1 MICVSTVR
9 DVRMTLGP
17 HIQKREHGLVVF
29 IALIVLVAM
38 TLAGIAVMRA
48 SGSSILTAGNL
59 AFRQNATV
67 SGDAG
72 VETALTW
79 LRAQG
84 PVTLESS
91 APANGYY
98 ATWFEDRN
106 GNGVKDVGEDFD
118 PATSSVWKTSGLAVR
133 VGGGAADKAGNSVQ
147 FVIHRMCLLPGAII
161 GPTAPAGQECV
172 TLDDPGKGGPKMA
185 GVKSLTGTSQV
196 YYRIT
201 ARVDGPKNTLSY
213 VQAMVN

>member
-1 MICVSTVR
+1 
-9 DVRMTLGP
+9 
-17 HIQKREHGLVVF
+17 VF
-29 IALIVLVAM
+29 VALIVLVAM
-38 TLAGIAVMRA
+38 TLAGSAVMRA
-48 SGSSILTAGNL
+48 SGSSVLTAGNL

-67 SGDAG
+67 SGDVG
-72 VETALTW
+72 VEAALTW

-98 ATWFEDRN
+98 ALWVDDKN
-106 GNGVKDVGEDFD
+106 DNGVKDTGEDFD
-118 PATSSVWKTSGLAVR
+118 PTTSAVWKTPSRAVK

-147 FVIHRMCLLPGAII
+147 YVIHRMCSRTGAVM
-161 GPTAPAGQECV
+161 APAAPADQECV

-185 GVKSLTGTSQV
+185 GTKALTGSSQV

-201 ARVDGPKNTLSY
+201 ARVDGPKNTVSY
-213 VQAMVN
+213 IQTMVN

>member
-1 MICVSTVR
+1 MIWPAGVRGFDMTV
-9 DVRMTLGP
+9 GP
-17 HIQKREHGLVVF
+17 HNPERERGLVVF

-72 VETALTW
+72 VETALGW

-84 PVTLESS
+84 PLALESS

-98 ATWFEDRN
+98 ALWFDDKN
-106 GNGVKDVGEDFD
+106 GNGVKDADEDFN
-118 PATSSVWKTSGLAVR
+118 PATSPVWKTPGRAVK

-147 FVIHRMCLLPGAII
+147 YVIHRMCSQTGAVMAPGTPEN
-161 GPTAPAGQECV
+161 PTPYTHPTRGR
-172 TLDDPGKGGPKMA
+172 P
-185 GVKSLTGTSQV
+185 
-196 YYRIT
+196 
-201 ARVDGPKNTLSY
+201 
-213 VQAMVN
+213 